1 MLLFKLCN
9 KTLQVC
15 LCQCQALS
23 KQTILA
29 KFAGALL
36 VCIAIE
42 LHCVAACWQP
52 GLILHQLSEECCLKD
67 AKKDR
72 LRISRLV
79 QSDGQLALT
88 SQMVLLAQCLF
99 WRASPCWLKI

>member
-15 LCQCQALS
+15 LCQCQALP
-23 KQTILA
+23 KQTILPRL
-29 KFAGALL
+29 AGALL

-42 LHCVAACWQP
+42 LQFVAACWQP
-52 GLILHQLSEECCLKD
+52 GLVLHQLSEECCLKN
-67 AKKDR
+67 AKEDR

-79 QSDGQLALT
+79 QSDGQLTMTA
-88 SQMVLLAQCLF
+88 
-99 WRASPCWLKI
+99 